1 MFSLKDAVRKTI
13 LAVSLAAVTTSF
25 FVGCNDK
32 TINSN
37 DLYPTTAEA
46 TVDSITDVIDPG
58 DKDTN
63 HDANTF
69 SIKYKYWYDNQD
81 VQEAQEQT
89 FKDNDP
95 GGDDNGTTFLDLAGL
110 PIYTD
115 ASGNEYIISGRSIV
129 YLHNGKISQAEFY
142 RLRDESGNKIYY
154 VTNVDGKGPDDV
166 RKGISEYAEPTKTY
180 DERVA
185 DNSKITSSL
194 AGLKIYFNNIDTLET
209 VDETGMISISALTAA
224 PLDIINYGNIED
236 NSVAGLLY
244 LNTAGGNLELTFTR
258 TSAGIEVSYN
268 SLDKKAQLTE
278 DEIVVNN
285 DASILMTADTIE
297 DILGFDVE
305 VHDDFINIITDSRD
319 IPLAENII
327 DKSCNPGD
335 NVDLEIEVT
344 VDDTKYPIPHSKP
357 QSETPKD
364 NKVEEPAET
373 QAKPANNKTPDGK
386 YDLADSDIINKDG
399 TYTVD
404 TKKVTED
411 SIEDISGPFKNSYL
425 LDNLTNLIRKR
436 KFGSEDGANPSK
448 IPYSEITV
456 ENAKDAFPFLGYTG
470 KVPAYVEVLPTDDT
484 DTVVRKI
491 WDNLRG
497 RDPQEWGILAQYHQ
511 YKSEDEYLA
520 AEAEKQRKID
530 EEIKRQQD
538 NRNNGEHIG
547 GNLSTE
553 EAWDF
558 FKD

>member
-1 MFSLKDAVRKTI
+1 MFSIRHTFRKAIIAISLFSLTTI
-13 LAVSLAAVTTSF
+13 IPAGCSDKNAFSGEAVTATS
-25 FVGCNDK
+25 N
-32 TINSN
+32 TSHESEEA
-37 DLYPTTAEA
+37 TAE
-46 TVDSITDVIDPG
+46 SES
-58 DKDTN
+58 
-63 HDANTF
+63 NTF

-185 DNSKITSSL
+185 DNSKIASPL

-258 TSAGIEVSYN
+258 TSAGVEVSYN

-399 TYTVD
+399 TYTQTEFD
-404 TKKVTED
+404 PSSIPTWSGLSDFTED
-411 SIEDISGPFKNSYL
+411 DWKYFSDKNAVS
-425 LDNLTNLIRKR
+425 
-436 KFGSEDGANPSK
+436 NPSK
-448 IPYSEITV
+448 IPYSQITL
-456 ENAKDAFPFLGYTG
+456 ENAAEAFPFIGYTG
-470 KVPAYVEVLPTDDT
+470 EFPGYYQILPTDSQQTIIHKIYDNLVGHKDSGGYPDLYKYHTYSSEAEYQQALADEKKAEEEAQRRYDAIEAARKDDKPIGHVDT
-484 DTVVRKI
+484 DQSFDD
-491 WDNLRG
+491 WWN
-497 RDPQEWGILAQYHQ
+497 
-511 YKSEDEYLA
+511 S
-520 AEAEKQRKID
+520 
-530 EEIKRQQD
+530 
-538 NRNNGEHIG
+538 
-547 GNLSTE
+547 
-553 EAWDF
+553 
-558 FKD
+558 

>member
-1 MFSLKDAVRKTI
+1 MFSLKDAVRRTI

-185 DNSKITSSL
+185 DNSKITSPL

-209 VDETGMISISALTAA
+209 VGESGMISISTLTAA

-285 DASILMTADTIE
+285 DESILMTADTIE

-399 TYTVD
+399 TYTQ
-404 TKKVTED
+404 TEFD
-411 SIEDISGPFKNSYL
+411 PSSIPTWSASDRTAKDWARLESKGYES
-425 LDNLTNLIRKR
+425 
-436 KFGSEDGANPSK
+436 NPSK

-470 KVPAYVEVLPTDDT
+470 KVPAYVEVLPTDDENT
-484 DTVVRKI
+484 IINKVY
-491 WDNLRG
+491 DNLIG
-497 RDPQEWGILAQYHQ
+497 KDPQEWGILAQYHQ

>member
-1 MFSLKDAVRKTI
+1 MFSIRHTFRKAIIAISLFSLTTTI
-13 LAVSLAAVTTSF
+13 PAGCSDKNAVSGEAVTATS
-25 FVGCNDK
+25 N
-32 TINSN
+32 TSHESEEA
-37 DLYPTTAEA
+37 TAE
-46 TVDSITDVIDPG
+46 SES
-58 DKDTN
+58 
-63 HDANTF
+63 NTF

-81 VQEAQEQT
+81 VHEAQEQT

-166 RKGISEYAEPTKTY
+166 RKGISEYTEPAKTY

-185 DNSKITSSL
+185 DDSKITSPL

-258 TSAGIEVSYN
+258 TSAGVEVSYN

-344 VDDTKYPIPHSKP
+344 IDDTKYPIPHSKP
-357 QSETPKD
+357 QSETPED

-373 QAKPANNKTPDGK
+373 QAKPSNNKTPDGK

-399 TYTVD
+399 TYTQTEFD
-404 TKKVTED
+404 PSSIPTWSGLSDFTED
-411 SIEDISGPFKNSYL
+411 DWKYFSDKNTES
-425 LDNLTNLIRKR
+425 
-436 KFGSEDGANPSK
+436 NPSK

-470 KVPAYVEVLPTDDT
+470 KVPAYVEVLPTDDENT
-484 DTVVRKI
+484 IINKVY
-491 WDNLRG
+491 DNLIG

-547 GNLSTE
+547 GNLSE
-553 EAWDF
+553 EEFESIWTYD
-558 FKD
+558 

>member
-1 MFSLKDAVRKTI
+1 MFSIRHTFRKAIIAISLFSLTTTI
-13 LAVSLAAVTTSF
+13 PAGCSDKNAVSGEAVTATS
-25 FVGCNDK
+25 N
-32 TINSN
+32 TSHESEEA
-37 DLYPTTAEA
+37 TAE
-46 TVDSITDVIDPG
+46 SES
-58 DKDTN
+58 
-63 HDANTF
+63 NTF

-185 DNSKITSSL
+185 DNSKIASPL

-258 TSAGIEVSYN
+258 TSAGVEVSYN

-399 TYTVD
+399 TYTQTEFD
-404 TKKVTED
+404 PSSIPTWSGLSDFTED
-411 SIEDISGPFKNSYL
+411 DWKYFSDKNAVS
-425 LDNLTNLIRKR
+425 
-436 KFGSEDGANPSK
+436 NPSK
-448 IPYSEITV
+448 IPYSQITL
-456 ENAKDAFPFLGYTG
+456 ENAAEAFPFIGYTG
-470 KVPAYVEVLPTDDT
+470 EFPGYYQILPTDSQQTIIHKIYDNLVGHKDSGGYPDLYKYHTYSSEAEYQQALADEKKAEEEAQRRYDAIEAARKDDKPIGHVDT
-484 DTVVRKI
+484 DQSFDD
-491 WDNLRG
+491 WWN
-497 RDPQEWGILAQYHQ
+497 
-511 YKSEDEYLA
+511 S
-520 AEAEKQRKID
+520 
-530 EEIKRQQD
+530 
-538 NRNNGEHIG
+538 
-547 GNLSTE
+547 
-553 EAWDF
+553 
-558 FKD
+558 

>member
-1 MFSLKDAVRKTI
+1 MFSIRHTFRKAIIAISLFSLTTI
-13 LAVSLAAVTTSF
+13 IPAGCSDKNAFSGEAVTATS
-25 FVGCNDK
+25 NTSHK
-32 TINSN
+32 SEEA
-37 DLYPTTAEA
+37 TAE
-46 TVDSITDVIDPG
+46 SES
-58 DKDTN
+58 
-63 HDANTF
+63 NTF

-185 DNSKITSSL
+185 DNSKIASPL

-258 TSAGIEVSYN
+258 TSAGVEVSYN

-399 TYTVD
+399 TYTQTEFD
-404 TKKVTED
+404 PSSIPTWSGLSDFTED
-411 SIEDISGPFKNSYL
+411 DWKYFSDKNAVS
-425 LDNLTNLIRKR
+425 
-436 KFGSEDGANPSK
+436 NPSK
-448 IPYSEITV
+448 IPYSQITL
-456 ENAKDAFPFLGYTG
+456 ENAAEAFPFIGYTG
-470 KVPAYVEVLPTDDT
+470 EFPGYYQILPTDSQQTIIHKIYDNLVGHKDSGGYPDLYKYHTYSSEAEYQQALADEKKAEEEAQRRYDAIEAARKDDKPIGHVDT
-484 DTVVRKI
+484 DQSFDD
-491 WDNLRG
+491 WWN
-497 RDPQEWGILAQYHQ
+497 
-511 YKSEDEYLA
+511 S
-520 AEAEKQRKID
+520 
-530 EEIKRQQD
+530 
-538 NRNNGEHIG
+538 
-547 GNLSTE
+547 
-553 EAWDF
+553 
-558 FKD
+558 

>member
-1 MFSLKDAVRKTI
+1 MFSIRHTFRKAIIAISLFSLTTTI
-13 LAVSLAAVTTSF
+13 SAGCSDKNAVSGESVTATS
-25 FVGCNDK
+25 N
-32 TINSN
+32 TSHESEEA
-37 DLYPTTAEA
+37 TAENE
-46 TVDSITDVIDPG
+46 S
-58 DKDTN
+58 
-63 HDANTF
+63 NTF

-166 RKGISEYAEPTKTY
+166 RKGISEYTEPAKTY

-185 DNSKITSSL
+185 DDSKITSPL

-258 TSAGIEVSYN
+258 TSAGVEVSYN

-344 VDDTKYPIPHSKP
+344 IDDTKYPIPHSKP
-357 QSETPKD
+357 QSETPED

-373 QAKPANNKTPDGK
+373 QAKPSNNKTPDGK

-399 TYTVD
+399 TYTQTEFD
-404 TKKVTED
+404 PSSIPTWSGLSDFTED
-411 SIEDISGPFKNSYL
+411 DWKYFSDKNTES
-425 LDNLTNLIRKR
+425 
-436 KFGSEDGANPSK
+436 NPSK

-470 KVPAYVEVLPTDDT
+470 KVPAYVEVLPTDDENT
-484 DTVVRKI
+484 IINKVY
-491 WDNLRG
+491 DNLIG

-547 GNLSTE
+547 GNLSE
-553 EAWDF
+553 EEFESIWTYD
-558 FKD
+558 

>member
-1 MFSLKDAVRKTI
+1 MFSIRHTFRKAIIAISLFSLTTTI
-13 LAVSLAAVTTSF
+13 PAGCSDKNAVSGEAVTATS
-25 FVGCNDK
+25 N
-32 TINSN
+32 TSHESEEA
-37 DLYPTTAEA
+37 TAE
-46 TVDSITDVIDPG
+46 SES
-58 DKDTN
+58 
-63 HDANTF
+63 NTF

-166 RKGISEYAEPTKTY
+166 RKGISEYTEPAKTY

-185 DNSKITSSL
+185 DDSKITSPL

-258 TSAGIEVSYN
+258 TSAGVEVSYN

-344 VDDTKYPIPHSKP
+344 IDDTKYPIPHSKP
-357 QSETPKD
+357 QSETPED

-373 QAKPANNKTPDGK
+373 QAKPSNNKTPDGK

-399 TYTVD
+399 TYTQTEFD
-404 TKKVTED
+404 PSSIPTWSGLSDFTED
-411 SIEDISGPFKNSYL
+411 DWKYFSDKNTES
-425 LDNLTNLIRKR
+425 
-436 KFGSEDGANPSK
+436 NPSK

-470 KVPAYVEVLPTDDT
+470 KVPAYVEVLPTDDENT
-484 DTVVRKI
+484 IINKVY
-491 WDNLRG
+491 DNLIG

-547 GNLSTE
+547 GNLSE
-553 EAWDF
+553 EEFESIWTYD
-558 FKD
+558 

>member
-1 MFSLKDAVRKTI
+1 MFSIRHTFRKAIIAISLFSLTTTI
-13 LAVSLAAVTTSF
+13 PAGCSDKNAVSGEAVTATS
-25 FVGCNDK
+25 NTSHK
-32 TINSN
+32 SEEA
-37 DLYPTTAEA
+37 TAE
-46 TVDSITDVIDPG
+46 SES
-58 DKDTN
+58 
-63 HDANTF
+63 NTF

-185 DNSKITSSL
+185 DNSKIASPL

-258 TSAGIEVSYN
+258 TSAGVEVSYN

-399 TYTVD
+399 TYTQTEFD
-404 TKKVTED
+404 PSSIPTWSGLSDFTED
-411 SIEDISGPFKNSYL
+411 DWKYFSDKNAVS
-425 LDNLTNLIRKR
+425 
-436 KFGSEDGANPSK
+436 NPSK
-448 IPYSEITV
+448 IPYSQITL
-456 ENAKDAFPFLGYTG
+456 ENAAEAFPFIGYTG
-470 KVPAYVEVLPTDDT
+470 EFPGYYQILPTDSQQTIIHKIYDNLVGHKDSGGYPDLYKYHTYSSEAEYQQALADEKKAEEEAQRRYDAIEAARKDDKPIGHVDT
-484 DTVVRKI
+484 DQSFDD
-491 WDNLRG
+491 WWN
-497 RDPQEWGILAQYHQ
+497 
-511 YKSEDEYLA
+511 S
-520 AEAEKQRKID
+520 
-530 EEIKRQQD
+530 
-538 NRNNGEHIG
+538 
-547 GNLSTE
+547 
-553 EAWDF
+553 
-558 FKD
+558 

>member
-1 MFSLKDAVRKTI
+1 MFSIRHTFRKAIIAISLFSLTTTI
-13 LAVSLAAVTTSF
+13 SAGCSDKNAVSGESVTATS
-25 FVGCNDK
+25 N
-32 TINSN
+32 TSHESEEA
-37 DLYPTTAEA
+37 TAENE
-46 TVDSITDVIDPG
+46 S
-58 DKDTN
+58 
-63 HDANTF
+63 NTF

-166 RKGISEYAEPTKTY
+166 RKGISEYTEPAKTY

-185 DNSKITSSL
+185 DDSKITSPL

-258 TSAGIEVSYN
+258 TSAGVEVSYN

-344 VDDTKYPIPHSKP
+344 IDDTKYPIPHSKP
-357 QSETPKD
+357 QSETPED

-373 QAKPANNKTPDGK
+373 QAKPSNNKTPDGK

-399 TYTVD
+399 TYTQTEFD
-404 TKKVTED
+404 PSSIPTWSGLSDFTED
-411 SIEDISGPFKNSYL
+411 DWKYFSDKNTES
-425 LDNLTNLIRKR
+425 
-436 KFGSEDGANPSK
+436 NPSK

-470 KVPAYVEVLPTDDT
+470 KVPAYVEVLPTDDENT
-484 DTVVRKI
+484 IINKVY
-491 WDNLRG
+491 DNLIG

-547 GNLSTE
+547 GNLSE
-553 EAWDF
+553 
-558 FKD
+558 

>member
-1 MFSLKDAVRKTI
+1 MFSIRHTFRKAIIAISLFSLTTTI
-13 LAVSLAAVTTSF
+13 PAGCSDKNAVSGESVTAPSNTSHE
-25 FVGCNDK
+25 
-32 TINSN
+32 SEEA
-37 DLYPTTAEA
+37 TAE
-46 TVDSITDVIDPG
+46 SES
-58 DKDTN
+58 
-63 HDANTF
+63 NTF

-166 RKGISEYAEPTKTY
+166 RKGISEYTEPAKTY

-185 DNSKITSSL
+185 DDSKITSPL

-258 TSAGIEVSYN
+258 TSAGVEVSYN

-344 VDDTKYPIPHSKP
+344 IDDTKYPIPHSKP
-357 QSETPKD
+357 QSETPED

-373 QAKPANNKTPDGK
+373 QAKPSNNKTPDGK

-399 TYTVD
+399 TYTQTEFD
-404 TKKVTED
+404 PSSIPTWSGLSDFTED
-411 SIEDISGPFKNSYL
+411 DWKYFSDKNTES
-425 LDNLTNLIRKR
+425 
-436 KFGSEDGANPSK
+436 NPSK

-470 KVPAYVEVLPTDDT
+470 KVPAYVEVLPTDDENT
-484 DTVVRKI
+484 IINKVY
-491 WDNLRG
+491 DNLIG

-547 GNLSTE
+547 GNLSE
-553 EAWDF
+553 EEFESIWTYD
-558 FKD
+558 

>member
-1 MFSLKDAVRKTI
+1 MFSIRHTFRKAIIAISLFSLTTTI
-13 LAVSLAAVTTSF
+13 PAGCSDKNAVSGEAVTATS
-25 FVGCNDK
+25 NTSHK
-32 TINSN
+32 SEEA
-37 DLYPTTAEA
+37 TAE
-46 TVDSITDVIDPG
+46 SES
-58 DKDTN
+58 
-63 HDANTF
+63 NTF

-185 DNSKITSSL
+185 DNSKITSPL

-209 VDETGMISISALTAA
+209 VGESGMISISTLTAA

-285 DASILMTADTIE
+285 DESILMTADTIE

-399 TYTVD
+399 TYTAD
-404 TKKVTED
+404 LND
-411 SIEDISGPFKNSYL
+411 MKNSTADESAPFINDSMYAKEFN
-425 LDNLTNLIRKR
+425 DFVKYQAKR
-436 KFGSEDGANPSK
+436 GVTPNPSK

-484 DTVVRKI
+484 DTIISKLL
-491 WDNLRG
+491 DNLRG